1 MTDRISNRPPVALT
15 LHALSQEPEQVAA
28 PAQFQ
33 GYLEKI
39 SKQKM
44 KTTIFEDIKQ
54 AVLAVLQLI
63 HGPLFN
69 TLETRKNMKN
79 ELARDVLAR
88 LNNDPITYP
97 DGSTVRLGEL
107 FERRLV
113 DENYEITFNDSF
125 TTALNEFA
133 PGIAEH
139 VADEFYRQC
148 EPELLNFV
156 NSRLDKPINPTSDAD
171 KVRRAFIRRGV
182 DEVAKIAFSQKE
194 PNVNLDHVLGG
205 LAKAL
210 HVVDELVRNAGLEPA
225 DRDAI
230 LKNAMAQTL
239 PSNVEIGG
247 EDYHKVPALNRAITE
262 QLRIARNRI
271 DPAAYGRVVH
281 PTWKKY

>member
-182 DEVAKIAFSQKE
+182 DEVAEIAFSQKE